1 MHSAWS
7 NTKCSNWQTK
17 KPCPSCKVTLN
28 QLGNAN
34 FDVVKNR
41 RTADGLA
48 SDLAFVEA
56 GATLP
61 ERISRS
67 RDRGVVLP
75 ESENPVR
82 KVAFDMVR
90 QFGIDILHQD
100 AINKVKN
107 IFRFLKDALNKT
119 GLALLA
125 GRIALC
131 PMLPPNVSPIRD
143 ITSEGGWAALTG
155 QEMWMLSS
163 IAGFIFQP
171 IFADHT
177 RM

>member
-1 MHSAWS
+1 MVRMGLLTAHLDSPMHSAWS

-34 FDVVKNR
+34 FDVVKNK

-48 SDLAFVEA
+48 SDIAFVEA

-61 ERISRS
+61 ERTSRS

-82 KVAFDMVR
+82 KVTFDMVR

-100 AINKVKN
+100 AI
-107 IFRFLKDALNKT
+107 
-119 GLALLA
+119 
-125 GRIALC
+125 
-131 PMLPPNVSPIRD
+131 VSLVY
-143 ITSEGGWAALTG
+143 A
-155 QEMWMLSS
+155 
-163 IAGFIFQP
+163 
-171 IFADHT
+171 
-177 RM
+177 